1 MLILPM
7 LYCHTQHYNN
17 MNQVPL
23 PIILLS
29 RKDIYNI
36 DSSMVIFIRFIA
48 SWCSRYNVTFIVTH
62 LCLILGKVGLRHFH
76 NLHNHKLWKNKPYLT
91 SHRVAL
97 PTIYITKDITSSN
110 TLVTDFETMLW
121 MQCLSLTQLIIP
133 FFRLSSAF
141 MLQTTIV
148 STIGLLVCFCVQ
160 VQTFFYGPEPSH

>member
-1 MLILPM
+1 M
-7 LYCHTQHYNN
+7 
-17 MNQVPL
+17 
-23 PIILLS
+23 
-29 RKDIYNI
+29 
-36 DSSMVIFIRFIA
+36 
-48 SWCSRYNVTFIVTH
+48 
-62 LCLILGKVGLRHFH
+62 
-76 NLHNHKLWKNKPYLT
+76 
-91 SHRVAL
+91 
-97 PTIYITKDITSSN
+97 IYITSDIMSSN